1 MTWLLRLYDATSW
14 LGERKRGEKN
24 LKKGALHLNDGLV
37 HRSAEDLSV
46 QSGKRLHQ
54 AGQQ

>member
-1 MTWLLRLYDATSW
+1 MLLAGLEE
-14 LGERKRGEKN
+14 ERGDRKK

-37 HRSAEDLSV
+37 HRSMEDLSV
-46 QSGKRLHQ
+46 QSGERLHQ

>member
-1 MTWLLRLYDATSW
+1 MLLAGL
-14 LGERKRGEKN
+14 EKERGEKKN